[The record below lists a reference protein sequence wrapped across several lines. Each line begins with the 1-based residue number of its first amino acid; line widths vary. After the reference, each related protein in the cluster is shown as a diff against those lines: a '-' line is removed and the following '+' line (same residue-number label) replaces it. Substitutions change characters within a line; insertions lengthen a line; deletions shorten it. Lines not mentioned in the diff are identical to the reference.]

1 MRSPVTPFTSRAL
14 VLALV
19 AFAACTQKDT
29 VAPGKPNLDPLTSPT
44 SKQTIEVTG
53 SAEFGSTVKISGGAA
68 EVTVTADP
76 YTARF
81 RADVALNTTI
91 ASGSISVKNSL
102 SVTATD
108 AAGNTSEAA
117 TVDVLFGPEPG
128 VPANLAFMLT
138 GAAASGTVPAG
149 TDVTYSYH
157 VTDAYDGGVL
167 NPLEVIASAPNT
179 TIFDDGIS
187 GNGLIMGFTRAGDYT
202 ITARAAGTS
211 AVKQVV
217 PIKVTPAAGQRY
229 VTTTLTLARLAT
241 GDTTA
246 ALTIVKDLYDNVII
260 DDTTGT
266 SMGLTLTCTAQ
277 AANAPAGACS
287 KAGNAFTITSAGV
300 YQITASYDD
309 GTNPAATA
317 SQYVLVEDAPD
328 VIAPTAT
335 IASIVYPTGTNSLP
349 RTTNARVEVQ
359 VTLQDNKS
367 LSTAQL
373 YGIFG
378 GNPACTATSSVLLLN
393 GATTTTTNVSLRE
406 PACAFAGDVVS
417 LFVVVVDAS
426 GNQGFSATNS
436 TLSVSNVSLGGLAG
450 AAGYGVKVLAQGA
463 VGGGGGPVTS
473 DFAWDPSTQIAY
485 VTSSNST
492 RITVL
497 LPDRT
502 RANLLDNTGQTYGN
516 GNQNWQT
523 LGGIAVT
530 GVGDFFLGRA
540 NGGGAPNSAGVD
552 FIPASLPTTPVAEA
566 ATSNASTPTRLAY
579 VPAAKALCAARIGNA
594 TSTACY
600 SFDPTTNALT
610 QLFAGVTT
618 TGNTAGLAVGPTA
631 TAGTSALWLLSAT
644 CGVSST
650 TSTLT
655 AGSTPAAPTALTVTP
670 ALPGTCVDIAALPSG
685 DVAVLTGTSVVR
697 ITPAGAA
704 TTIVSG
710 LTNPYALDFAAGAG
724 GGLFVLSTDA
734 ANNGNQLLLQVT
746 PPNGTTF

>member
-1 MRSPVTPFTSRAL
+1 MRSPVTPFASRAL

-19 AFAACTQKDT
+19 AFTACTQKDV
-29 VAPGKPNLDPLTSPT
+29 VAPGKPNLDPIASPT
-44 SKQTIEVTG
+44 AKQTIEVTG
-53 SAEFGSTVKISGGAA
+53 SAEFGSTVKITGGAA
-68 EVTVTADP
+68 DVTVTADP

-81 RADVALNTTI
+81 RADVALNTTLG
-91 ASGSISVKNSL
+91 AGSISVKNTL

-108 AAGNTSEAA
+108 TAGNTSEAT

-138 GAAASGTVPAG
+138 GAAASGTVAAG
-149 TDVTYSYH
+149 TDVTYSYR

-202 ITARAAGTS
+202 ITARAAGT
-211 AVKQVV
+211 AGVKQVV

-229 VTTTLTLARLAT
+229 VTTTLTLSRIAT

-246 ALTIVKDLYDNVII
+246 ALTLVKDLYDNVIVN
-260 DDTTGT
+260 DTNGT
-266 SMGLTLTCTAQ
+266 SMGLTLTCTPQ
-277 AANAPAGACS
+277 AANAPAGACA

-300 YQITASYDD
+300 YQITASFND
-309 GTNPAATA
+309 GTNPVASA

-328 VIAPTAT
+328 VVAPTAS
-335 IASIVYPTGTNSLP
+335 IASIVYPTGTSSLP

-373 YGIFG
+373 YAIFG
-378 GNPACTATSSVLLLN
+378 GNPACTSTSSVLLLN
-393 GATTTTTNVSLRE
+393 GATSTTTNVSLRE

-417 LFVVVVDAS
+417 LFVVVIDAS

-436 TLSVSNVSLGGLAG
+436 TLSVSSVSLGGLAG
-450 AAGYGVKVLAQGA
+450 TGGYGVKVLGQGQI
-463 VGGGGGPVTS
+463 GGGGGPATS

-492 RITVL
+492 RIGVL

-516 GNQNWQT
+516 NQNWQT

-530 GVGDFFLGRA
+530 GVGDFFLGRT
-540 NGGGAPNSAGVD
+540 NGGGAPNSGGVD
-552 FIPASLPTTPVAEA
+552 FIPASLPTNPVTEA
-566 ATSNASTPTRLAY
+566 ATSNASTPTRLVY
-579 VPAAKALCAARIGNA
+579 VPAAKALCAARITNA
-594 TSTACY
+594 TSTSCY
-600 SFDPTTNALT
+600 SFDTTTNALT

-618 TGNTAGLAVGPTA
+618 TGNTAGIAVGTTA
-631 TAGTSALWLLSAT
+631 TAGTYALWLVSAT

-650 TSTLT
+650 TTTL
-655 AGSTPAAPTALTVTP
+655 AVGSTPAAPTALTVTP

-685 DVAVLTGTSVVR
+685 DVAVLTSTSVVR
-697 ITPAGAA
+697 VTAAGAA

-710 LTNPYALDFAAGAG
+710 LTGAYALDYAAGTG

-734 ANNGNQLLLQVT
+734 SNNANQLLLQVT
-746 PPNGTTF
+746 PPNGTNF